1 MTKREMKETETQ
13 SSEKGQILLYQ
24 DRDGKTEVE
33 VSLRDETVWLS
44 QKQMASLFDK
54 DTDTIGLHLR
64 NIFEEGELDEAATT
78 EDSSV
83 VQQEGARRVRR
94 KIRFYNLDAIISVG
108 YRVNSKRG
116 TQFRIWATNV
126 LRGHLVEGYTLN
138 RKRLQAQAEKI
149 CQLQQAIHMIDQ
161 IADHKALASDEASAL
176 IRIIR
181 DYAYGLDL
189 IDAYDH
195 QRVDVSE
202 VSEQGGVPLDYQAAR
217 QAISPNG

>member
-13 SSEKGQILLYQ
+13 SSENGQILLYQ

-54 DTDTIGLHLR
+54 DTDAIGLHLR

-94 KIRFYNLDAIISVG
+94 KIRSVQTDS
-108 YRVNSKRG
+108 R
-116 TQFRIWATNV
+116 
-126 LRGHLVEGYTLN
+126 
-138 RKRLQAQAEKI
+138 
-149 CQLQQAIHMIDQ
+149 
-161 IADHKALASDEASAL
+161 
-176 IRIIR
+176 
-181 DYAYGLDL
+181 
-189 IDAYDH
+189 
-195 QRVDVSE
+195 
-202 VSEQGGVPLDYQAAR
+202 
-217 QAISPNG
+217 

>member
-94 KIRFYNLDAIISVG
+94 KIRSIQTDS
-108 YRVNSKRG
+108 R
-116 TQFRIWATNV
+116 
-126 LRGHLVEGYTLN
+126 
-138 RKRLQAQAEKI
+138 
-149 CQLQQAIHMIDQ
+149 
-161 IADHKALASDEASAL
+161 
-176 IRIIR
+176 
-181 DYAYGLDL
+181 
-189 IDAYDH
+189 
-195 QRVDVSE
+195 
-202 VSEQGGVPLDYQAAR
+202 
-217 QAISPNG
+217 

>member
-13 SSEKGQILLYQ
+13 SSENGQILLYQ

-78 EDSSV
+78 EDSAV

-94 KIRFYNLDAIISVG
+94 KIRSVQTDS
-108 YRVNSKRG
+108 R
-116 TQFRIWATNV
+116 
-126 LRGHLVEGYTLN
+126 
-138 RKRLQAQAEKI
+138 
-149 CQLQQAIHMIDQ
+149 
-161 IADHKALASDEASAL
+161 
-176 IRIIR
+176 
-181 DYAYGLDL
+181 
-189 IDAYDH
+189 
-195 QRVDVSE
+195 
-202 VSEQGGVPLDYQAAR
+202 
-217 QAISPNG
+217 